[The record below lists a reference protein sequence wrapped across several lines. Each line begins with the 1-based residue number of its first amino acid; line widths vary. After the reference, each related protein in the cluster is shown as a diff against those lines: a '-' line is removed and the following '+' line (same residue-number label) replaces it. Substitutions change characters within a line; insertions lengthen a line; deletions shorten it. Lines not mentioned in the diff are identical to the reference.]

1 MLSFFQGKEN
11 KREEKENSFSQETKR
26 VQAQFIREFTN
37 SSFAL
42 HLAISNSRS
51 LIDMKNEIIKNM
63 FIHSKEINSAE
74 KFKKPK
80 SKFSFFARANSE
92 SQMLENYDEV
102 LSD

>member
-1 MLSFFQGKEN
+1 
-11 KREEKENSFSQETKR
+11 
-26 VQAQFIREFTN
+26 
-37 SSFAL
+37 
-42 HLAISNSRS
+42 
-51 LIDMKNEIIKNM
+51 M